1 MKKIILLTALSLSF
15 VMSGFA
21 QKSERTD
28 AYLALQKGKLKE
40 AKVAIDKAVKNP
52 KTINDA
58 KTWLYYGEIY
68 YKISTS
74 LLPAYRKLDSLA
86 APKAL
91 NGLKKAIKLD
101 DKHKRVTED
110 ANKYIGK
117 LAKVF
122 YAEGANAFKAKNYA
136 SAAKSFQSAFDI
148 TKSLGK
154 TDTTT
159 AYNIGICAFMAKE
172 PKLASKYLKKVI
184 DLNFK
189 EPNAYIFYAR
199 SLKAEGD
206 TAAAKKA
213 LDNGKARFPKSLSI
227 LLEQAQIYLEQGK
240 TEELVQNLKEAI
252 ARRPGNPS
260 NANFYFL
267 IGKSYDDAGN
277 EAKAEENYKKALGV
291 NPKFYEAYYNIGAI
305 FINKAAKLQKQANNL
320 PLNETKK
327 YNALNDSANAQLKLA
342 LPWLEKSLKIRPGN
356 TLSITALKEAY
367 TRLKMY
373 KQLKELNATG
383 TVTDDST
390 SDGGNK

>member
-1 MKKIILLTALSLSF
+1 MKKIILLAALSLTF
-15 VMSGFA
+15 VMSGYA
-21 QKSERTD
+21 QKRERTD

-40 AKVAIDKAVKNP
+40 AKVAIDQAIKNP

-74 LLPAYRKLDSLA
+74 MLPVYRNLDSLA
-86 APKAL
+86 PSKSL
-91 NGLKKAIKLD
+91 TGLKKAIKLD
-101 DKHKRVTED
+101 DKHKRITED
-110 ANKYIGK
+110 ANKYIGM

-122 YAEGANAFKAKNYA
+122 YAKGADSFKGKDYA
-136 SAAKSFQSAFDI
+136 SAVKSFQKAYDI
-148 TKSLGK
+148 SKSLGK
-154 TDTTT
+154 NDTTT

-172 PKLASKYLKKVI
+172 PKVASKYLKEVI

-189 EPNAYIFYAR
+189 EPNAFIFYAR

-213 LDNGKARFPKSLSI
+213 LELGKTRFPKSLSI
-227 LLEQAQIYLEQGK
+227 LLEETQIYLEQGK
-240 TEELVQNLKEAI
+240 TAELVKNLKEAI
-252 ARRPGNPS
+252 ARRPGNPG

-277 EAKAEENYKKALGV
+277 SAKAEEYYKKALGV

-305 FINKAAKLQKQANNL
+305 FINKAAQLQKQANNL
-320 PLNETKK
+320 PLSKTKE

-342 LPWLEKSLKIRPGN
+342 LPWLEKSLKLRPGN
-356 TLSITALKEAY
+356 QLSVTALKEAY

-373 KQLKELNATG
+373 KKLKELNATG
-383 TVTDDST
+383 TIDST
-390 SDGGNK
+390 SSNGGSK

>member
-1 MKKIILLTALSLSF
+1 MKKIILLTALSLTM

-21 QKSERTD
+21 QKRERTD

-40 AKVAIDKAVKNP
+40 AKAAIDQAVKNP

-74 LLPAYRKLDSLA
+74 MLPAYRKLDSLA

-91 NGLKKAIKLD
+91 AGLNKAVKLD
-101 DKHKRVTED
+101 DKHKRITED
-110 ANKYIGK
+110 AKKYIGK

-122 YAEGANAFKAKNYA
+122 YAEGADHFKAKDYA
-136 SAAKSFQSAFDI
+136 SAVKSFRSAFDI
-148 TKSLGK
+148 SKSLGK
-154 TDTTT
+154 VDTTI
-159 AYNIGICAFMAKE
+159 AYNIGICAFMANEPKVAADFLKQCIDLKFKE
-172 PKLASKYLKKVI
+172 PKL
-184 DLNFK
+184 
-189 EPNAYIFYAR
+189 YIFYAR
-199 SLKAEGD
+199 SLKAQGD

-213 LDNGKARFPKSLSI
+213 LELGKTRFPKSLSI

-240 TEELVQNLKEAI
+240 TKELVSNLKEAI

-267 IGKSYDDAGN
+267 IGKSFDDAGN
-277 EAKAEENYKKALGV
+277 SAKAEENYKKAIGI

-305 FINKAAKLQKQANNL
+305 FINKAAIIQKQANNL
-320 PLNETKK
+320 PLSKEKEYK
-327 YNALNDSANAQLKLA
+327 ALNDSANAQLRLA
-342 LPWLEKSLKIRPGN
+342 LPWLEKSLKLRPGN
-356 TLSITALKEAY
+356 TLSVTALKEAY

-373 KQLKELNATG
+373 KQLKELNSTG
-383 TVTDDST
+383 TVTDDTT
-390 SDGGNK
+390 SEGGN